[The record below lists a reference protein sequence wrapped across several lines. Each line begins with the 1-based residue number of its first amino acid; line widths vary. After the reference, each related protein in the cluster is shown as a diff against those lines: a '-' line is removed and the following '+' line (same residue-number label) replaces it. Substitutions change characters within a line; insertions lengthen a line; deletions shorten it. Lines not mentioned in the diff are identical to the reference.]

1 MEFIT
6 SIDDFSI
13 GMCVMCFYDG
23 KMLDDLRVIRISRA
37 TGEEQPK
44 LEVESMFLFPGQRFR
59 FGASPLLSGPERNEE
74 WVMLREGLGGE
85 DTFSQRELPYRFG
98 KTSVIPDN

>member
-37 TGEEQPK
+37 TGEEKPK
-44 LEVESMFLFPGQRFR
+44 LEVESMFLFPGKRFR
-59 FGASPLLSGPERNEE
+59 FGISPFLNGPGRNEE
-74 WVMLREGLGGE
+74 WVMLREGSDGE
-85 DTFSQRELPYRFG
+85 DTFSQQELTYRFG
-98 KTSVIPDN
+98 RTVAPGN